1 MELCI
6 REEVM
11 PSNKRDLDNLTG
23 LMKRKEFGGQFKAI
37 MGKALIEEFPFSL
50 AFLDID
56 KFLDVNEEFGHLA
69 GDTVLVMVANTIREI
84 VDEDV
89 FIARYGGDEF
99 ALLFSRLEREAS
111 FLTLERIRLAM
122 EARRTYEYSEGIF
135 DAQIRISGGVASYPV
150 DARSENE
157 LLRKALQALYRAKE
171 MGGNQIRLAYEER
184 LVPKTTHYTA
194 TQLERL
200 SKLAQ
205 KSGDTE
211 AELLREALD
220 DLLNKYW
227 LNEIPIRPVDV

>member
-1 MELCI
+1 
-6 REEVM
+6 M
-11 PSNKRDLDNLTG
+11 PSTAKNLDNLTG

-37 MGKALIEEFPFSL
+37 MGKALIEENPFSL

-56 KFLDVNEEFGHLA
+56 RFMYVNEEFGHLA
-69 GDTVLVMVANTIREI
+69 GDAVLVSVGDMMREI
-84 VDEDV
+84 VTED
-89 FIARYGGDEF
+89 IIISRYGGDEF
-99 ALLFSRLEREAS
+99 ALLFPGVERESS
-111 FLTLERIRLAM
+111 FLTLERIRRTV
-122 EARRTYEYSEGIF
+122 EDRHTYENAEGTF
-135 DAQIRISGGVASYPV
+135 EASIRISGGVASYPV

-205 KSGDTE
+205 QSGDTE

-220 DLLNKYW
+220 DLLNKYF
-227 LNEIPIRPVDV
+227 LNEIQSRPVDA